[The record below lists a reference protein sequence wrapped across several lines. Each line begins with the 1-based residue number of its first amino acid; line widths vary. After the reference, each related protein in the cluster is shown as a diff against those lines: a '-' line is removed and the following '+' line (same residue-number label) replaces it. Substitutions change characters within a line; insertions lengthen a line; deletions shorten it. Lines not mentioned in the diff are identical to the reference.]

1 MFAGPP
7 EHGCALFCVG
17 DDDQSIYAFRGAQVG
32 NMAAFEREYRVGTVV
47 KLERNYRSYG
57 NILDA
62 ANEPHPRNSRRLG
75 KNLQHRGWPGRAGAR
90 ARGTE

>member
-1 MFAGPP
+1 MKARLIAIGSTKVERANADGDAFWQNRSL
-7 EHGCALFCVG
+7 CVVG
-17 DDDQSIYAFRGAQVG
+17 DLDQSIYAFRGAQVG

-62 ANEPHPRNSRRLG
+62 ANELISRNSRRLG
-75 KNLQHRGWPGRAGAR
+75 
-90 ARGTE
+90 T